1 MEVKSDIKPLGKIRN
16 TGADALK
23 AYLIF
28 FVIFSHL
35 ISAVLQGFRY
45 PLEAQIVR
53 GLSNYYF
60 MPLFAA
66 VAGYF
71 FASTVRKFTSPVGFF
86 SLRSLIVVFCLDLN
100 CFCRWLF
107 GMEPIP

>member
-1 MEVKSDIKPLGKIRN
+1 M
-16 TGADALK
+16 K

-86 SLRSLIVVFCLDLN
+86 SLRSLIVIILN
-100 CFCRWLF
+100 KGSELLLPVVVWN
-107 GMEPIP
+107 GT